1 MRVVDRLTVTDASS
15 RDRYYMWQA
24 GVDMIRDKPVFGQGP
39 RMIQAVYPAYRW
51 PEAPNPVTPHL
62 HNNALQIAAERGLPC
77 LVWWLWLVAA
87 VLGDAWREVH
97 RGAFGPGWAAAAAFA
112 LLVAVLVAGL
122 FEYNFG
128 DSEILMF
135 LLLVS
140 SLPYALRRQRV
151 AVAAAARA

>member
-1 MRVVDRLTVTDASS
+1 M
-15 RDRYYMWQA
+15 
-24 GVDMIRDKPVFGQGP
+24 
-39 RMIQAVYPAYRW
+39 
-51 PEAPNPVTPHL
+51 
-62 HNNALQIAAERGLPC
+62 
-77 LVWWLWLVAA
+77 VAA
-87 VLGDAWREVH
+87 MLGDAWREVR

-140 SLPYALRRQRV
+140 SLPYALRRQR
-151 AVAAAARA
+151 AGAAAAPA

>member
-1 MRVVDRLTVTDASS
+1 
-15 RDRYYMWQA
+15 
-24 GVDMIRDKPVFGQGP
+24 
-39 RMIQAVYPAYRW
+39 
-51 PEAPNPVTPHL
+51 VTPHL

-77 LVWWLWLVAA
+77 LAWWLWLVAA
-87 VLGDAWREVH
+87 VLGDAWREAR
-97 RGAFGPGWAAAAAFA
+97 RGAFGAGWGAVAAFA

-140 SLPYALRRQRV
+140 SLPYALRRQR
-151 AVAAAARA
+151 AAADAHA